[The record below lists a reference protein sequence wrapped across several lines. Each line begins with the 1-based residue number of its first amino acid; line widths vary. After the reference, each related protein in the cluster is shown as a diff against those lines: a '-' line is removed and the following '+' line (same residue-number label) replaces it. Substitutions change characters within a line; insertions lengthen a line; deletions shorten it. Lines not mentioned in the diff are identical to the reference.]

1 MFEKLLKFDEFIFPQ
16 VTKIIYYV
24 GLVMIALFTVLG
36 ALGALF
42 TGIGQGNFGGGLVGL
57 IGALI
62 GGAVGVLI
70 WRITVELWTVVFS
83 IHDILKDIRDRKS
96 GL

>member
-1 MFEKLLKFDEFIFPQ
+1 MLEKLLRFDEFIFPQ
-16 VTKIIYYV
+16 VTKIIYYI
-24 GLVMIALFTVLG
+24 GLALIALFAVLG

-42 TGIGQGNFGGGLVGL
+42 AGISQGNFGGGLIGL
-57 IGALI
+57 VGALI
-62 GGAVGVLI
+62 GGAVGVLV

>member
-1 MFEKLLKFDEFIFPQ
+1 MLEKLLKFDEFIFPQ
-16 VTKIIYYV
+16 VTKIIYYI
-24 GLVMIALFTVLG
+24 GLVLIALFTVFG

-42 TGIGQGNFGGGLVGL
+42 AGISQSNFGGGLIGL
-57 IGALI
+57 IVALI
-62 GGAVGVLI
+62 GGAVGVLV

-83 IHDILKDIRDRKS
+83 IHDILKEIRDRKS

>member
-1 MFEKLLKFDEFIFPQ
+1 MLEKLLKFDEFIFPQ
-16 VTKIIYYV
+16 VTKIIYYI
-24 GLVMIALFTVLG
+24 GLVLIALFSVLG

-42 TGIGQGNFGGGLVGL
+42 AGIAQNNFGGGLVGL
-57 IGALI
+57 VGALI
-62 GGAVGVLI
+62 GGAVGVLV

-83 IHDILKDIRDRKS
+83 IHDILKEIRDRKT